1 MIGEIHTFEN
11 AHTLAGG
18 VAGRIVETLS
28 EAVTTSGIA
37 SLVLSGGKTPR
48 DVYQLLGSEDCR
60 DSVPW
65 SLVHLFWGDERCV
78 PPTMPESNYRM
89 VKEALLETIDIP
101 EQNVH
106 RIRGETPPQD
116 AARAYD
122 QEIRAALGLRH
133 DAWPHFTLV
142 LLGLGTDGHIA
153 SLFPGT
159 LALQERKRIVTE
171 VYVESL
177 KSSRITLT
185 LPALNSA
192 EEVVFL
198 VSGKLKAPIFRKIRA
213 SDTPEYPVQLVQPGS
228 GRVHWYVDR
237 EVAESEE
244 GLDVS

>member
-18 VAGRIVETLS
+18 VAGRILETLS
-28 EAVTTSGIA
+28 EAVTTSGTA

-48 DVYQLLGSEDCR
+48 DVYQLLGSQDCR

-89 VKEALLETIDIP
+89 AKESLLKAIDIP
-101 EQNVH
+101 ERNIH
-106 RIRGETPPQD
+106 RIRGEAPPQD
-116 AARAYD
+116 AALAYER
-122 QEIRAALGLRH
+122 EIRSALGLRP
-133 DAWPHFTLV
+133 DGWPHFTLV
-142 LLGLGTDGHIA
+142 LLGLGTDGHTA

-159 LALQERKRIVTE
+159 RALQERKRIVTE

-177 KSSRITLT
+177 NSSRITLT
-185 LPALNSA
+185 LPALNHA
-192 EEVVFL
+192 EEIVFL
-198 VSGKLKAPIFRKIRA
+198 VSGKLKAPIFRKIRT
-213 SDTPEYPVQLVQPGS
+213 SDTPEYPAQLVQPIS

-237 EVAESEE
+237 EVSEPDGGAEA
-244 GLDVS
+244 L

>member
-11 AHTLAGG
+11 AHILAGG
-18 VAGRIVETLS
+18 VAGRIVETLG
-28 EAVTTSGIA
+28 EAVTTSGVA

-60 DSVPW
+60 NSIPW

-89 VKEALLETIDIP
+89 VKEALLEAIDIP
-101 EQNVH
+101 EKNVH

-122 QEIRAALGLRH
+122 QEIRSALGLRH

-142 LLGLGTDGHIA
+142 LLGLGTDGHVA

-198 VSGKLKAPIFRKIRA
+198 VSGKLKAPIFRKIRT

-237 EVAESEE
+237 EVAEPEE
-244 GLDVS
+244 GSTD

>member
-18 VAGRIVETLS
+18 VAGRILETLS
-28 EAVTTSGIA
+28 EAVTTSGTA

-89 VKEALLETIDIP
+89 AKEVLLDAIGIP
-101 EQNVH
+101 ERNIH
-106 RIRGETPPQD
+106 RIHGEAPPQD
-116 AARAYD
+116 AARAYER
-122 QEIRAALGLRH
+122 EIRSALGLRH

-142 LLGLGTDGHIA
+142 LLGLGTDGHVA

-185 LPALNSA
+185 FPALNSA
-192 EEVVFL
+192 EEIVVL
-198 VSGKLKAPIFRKIRA
+198 VSGKLKAPIFQKIRS
-213 SDTPEYPVQLVQPGS
+213 SDTPEYPAQLVQPVS
-228 GRVHWYVDR
+228 GRVHWYIDR
-237 EVAESEE
+237 EVAEA
-244 GLDVS
+244 GGGWDAP

>member
-1 MIGEIHTFEN
+1 MIGDIHTFEN

-28 EAVTTSGIA
+28 EAVATSGSA

-48 DVYQLLGSEDCR
+48 DVYQLLASDDCR
-60 DSVPW
+60 DSIPW

-78 PPTMPESNYRM
+78 SPTMPESNYRM
-89 VKEALLETIDIP
+89 VKEVLLEAIDIP
-101 EQNVH
+101 ERNVH
-106 RIRGETPPQD
+106 RIHGEAPPQD

-122 QEIRAALGLRH
+122 QEIRSALGLRP

-142 LLGLGTDGHIA
+142 LLGLGTDGHTA

-192 EEVVFL
+192 EEIVFL
-198 VSGKLKAPIFRKIRA
+198 VSGRLKAPIFGKIRA
-213 SDTPEYPVQLVQPGS
+213 SDTPEYPAQLVQPAS

-237 EVAESEE
+237 EVAEP
-244 GLDVS
+244 GQGAGTV